1 MIAAL
6 NNRNDKKTS
15 MTDRTAYIKRDTNE
29 TKIELSINLD
39 GTGQADI
46 DTGVGFYDH
55 MLHHVAVHG
64 LVDLTIKATGDLHI
78 DSHHTIEDI
87 AICLGRAIDDA
98 LTSRKGIH
106 RMGIA
111 YVPMDEALARV
122 VIDLSGRPYAVINA
136 EFNTPTMGQMPT
148 DLVIHALETTAFH
161 AKMNLHAEVLYGRN
175 DHHKAEALFKAF
187 GRALSQA
194 VATDPRR
201 QGIPSTKGT
210 LTE

>member
-1 MIAAL
+1 MTT
-6 NNRNDKKTS
+6 KGHEV
-15 MTDRTAYIKRDTNE
+15 TDRTAQIKRDTNE
-29 TKIELSINLD
+29 TQIELSLNLD
-39 GTGQADI
+39 GTGQAEI

-64 LVDLTIKATGDLHI
+64 LIDLHIKATGDLHI

-87 AICLGRAIDDA
+87 AICIGRAIDDA
-98 LTSRKGIH
+98 LTSRKGIN
-106 RMGIA
+106 RMGTA

-122 VIDLSGRPYAVINA
+122 VIDLSGRPYVVINA
-136 EFNTPTMGQMPT
+136 EFVTPMMGQMPT
-148 DLVIHALETTAFH
+148 DLVIHALETIAFH

-194 VATDPRR
+194 VAVDPRR